1 MGRMSAYLS
10 LTSGKGELGSRCRP
24 HAIARQNCVG
34 GDQLRNVTIAKI
46 LQTAKNL
53 NCAENVRE
61 SDYFYVDWPL
71 SIGSSRMSGSQPIT
85 RQI

>member
-1 MGRMSAYLS
+1 M
-10 LTSGKGELGSRCRP
+10 
-24 HAIARQNCVG
+24 
-34 GDQLRNVTIAKI
+34 RNVTIAKI